1 MIANCL
7 PAYVIIAAENQKLR
21 DIYYSAGR
29 KKTDE
34 YNRSLENCVV
44 NLSKFYGM
52 KPNVSRKLL
61 GKVKETP
68 SLIENLR
75 LEVEYRVRD
84 HELMRYFIKDAENKS
99 DEELDKLF
107 RQDLHKLYYDDIEFA
122 DSIQMPIVS
131 IKPERKY
138 SGKITKDTLMKK
150 NKADDNCY
158 VKNIGED
165 NISFMDDS
173 CYYCVEVYATKSGK
187 TSLLGIKRTDI
198 VKKDKKLYL
207 KPYYKY
213 PEDYAEHIMYLFKG
227 DYIEISQKIA
237 KTNTEKVKRR
247 GFYFST
253 KSVNK
258 NRIYMTNENS
268 RRNLKNVNET
278 ENCIIAQ
285 KDIIKKYDIDILG
298 KKGGEIKECGEPLSL
313 LPEND
318 LT

>member
-1 MIANCL
+1 
-7 PAYVIIAAENQKLR
+7 
-21 DIYYSAGR
+21 
-29 KKTDE
+29 
-34 YNRSLENCVV
+34 
-44 NLSKFYGM
+44 
-52 KPNVSRKLL
+52 
-61 GKVKETP
+61 
-68 SLIENLR
+68 
-75 LEVEYRVRD
+75 
-84 HELMRYFIKDAENKS
+84 
-99 DEELDKLF
+99 
-107 RQDLHKLYYDDIEFA
+107 
-122 DSIQMPIVS
+122 
-131 IKPERKY
+131 
-138 SGKITKDTLMKK
+138 MKK

-165 NISFMDDS
+165 NISFMDDF
-173 CYYCVEVYATKSGK
+173 CYYCVEVYTTKSGK

-237 KTNTEKVKRR
+237 KSNTEKVKRR